1 MASPYPTKELK
12 VLRGHQGA
20 VLCVRYNADGN
31 YCVSGGADKT
41 IRLWFASEFFYIE
54 FAGIP

>member
-12 VLRGHQGA
+12 VLKGHQGA
-20 VLCVRYNADGN
+20 VLCVRYNTDGH

-41 IRLWFASEFFYIE
+41 IRLWFARVELFY
-54 FAGIP
+54 